1 MKLSRLALAIAL
13 ASPAAFA
20 ANETP
25 RFDEQLKLPEVVVT
39 ASRTAESKG
48 DTYSAVT
55 VFTRDDI
62 ERLQPSTVPDLLR
75 RTPGVQ
81 VMQNGGRGSTVG
93 VFVRGTKTAQTLV
106 LIDGQRAN
114 DTNLGGAPLNTLSVD
129 QIERVEILRGP
140 RSAIYGSDAIGGVI
154 QIFTR
159 RAEGPGLS
167 PRVRVAY
174 GSHDTWEQSLGLS
187 GGNNA
192 TRFNLSLNH
201 EQSNGFSRSSLS
213 TGTDADNDGFENS
226 SIALN
231 LNHRFSSQT
240 EAGLNISHTD
250 SEYEYDGFGWSQ
262 FPYDEVKNSFYSA
275 YLSHQL
281 TQLWSTRLELGYSE
295 GEMHNLDRAA
305 VTDSFN
311 ETERESLNWTNSL
324 SLSDAQRLQVGLD
337 WYRDHIHNSGR
348 YTEDSRYNAAA
359 FLQHSYNGE
368 NFGTEVGVRHDDNQ
382 QFGTEN
388 SWNAAFKLPLNE
400 RHQVTLSYAEG
411 FRAPLLSD
419 LYYPVNCYPGWG
431 CSGGN
436 PDLQPETSRTYELR
450 WTGLVSPQV
459 DIEAAAYRTELEDAI
474 NGWPPANLDE
484 ARIDGIE
491 VTVSADLLGWQNHL
505 SLSLLNAEDRATG
518 NDLVNRARKTL
529 SWDIDRHFG
538 QFAVGAS
545 WSASGRTYFDPA
557 NTTVIPGYGLLG
569 LRARWQAHPELEVAV
584 KVDNLLDKAYYTTTN
599 FGVPYQED
607 GRSAQLAFT
616 WTPSL

>member
-154 QIFTR
+154 QIVTR

-167 PRVRVAY
+167 PPVRVAY

-250 SEYEYDGFGWSQ
+250 SE
-262 FPYDEVKNSFYSA
+262 
-275 YLSHQL
+275 
-281 TQLWSTRLELGYSE
+281 
-295 GEMHNLDRAA
+295 
-305 VTDSFN
+305 
-311 ETERESLNWTNSL
+311 
-324 SLSDAQRLQVGLD
+324 
-337 WYRDHIHNSGR
+337 
-348 YTEDSRYNAAA
+348 
-359 FLQHSYNGE
+359 
-368 NFGTEVGVRHDDNQ
+368 
-382 QFGTEN
+382 
-388 SWNAAFKLPLNE
+388 
-400 RHQVTLSYAEG
+400 
-411 FRAPLLSD
+411 
-419 LYYPVNCYPGWG
+419 
-431 CSGGN
+431 
-436 PDLQPETSRTYELR
+436 
-450 WTGLVSPQV
+450 
-459 DIEAAAYRTELEDAI
+459 
-474 NGWPPANLDE
+474 
-484 ARIDGIE
+484 
-491 VTVSADLLGWQNHL
+491 
-505 SLSLLNAEDRATG
+505 
-518 NDLVNRARKTL
+518 
-529 SWDIDRHFG
+529 
-538 QFAVGAS
+538 
-545 WSASGRTYFDPA
+545 
-557 NTTVIPGYGLLG
+557 
-569 LRARWQAHPELEVAV
+569 
-584 KVDNLLDKAYYTTTN
+584 
-599 FGVPYQED
+599 
-607 GRSAQLAFT
+607 
-616 WTPSL
+616 

>member
-13 ASPAAFA
+13 ASPAAYA
-20 ANETP
+20 ANENP

-62 ERLQPSTVPDLLR
+62 ERLQPSTVADLLR

-81 VMQNGGRGSTVG
+81 IIQNGGRGSTTG
-93 VFVRGTKTAQTLV
+93 VFIRGTKTAQTLV

-129 QIERVEILRGP
+129 QVERIEVLRGP
-140 RSAIYGSDAIGGVI
+140 RSAIYGSDAIGGVV

-159 RAEGPGLS
+159 RAEGQGLK
-167 PRVRVAY
+167 PRIRVAY
-174 GSHDTWEQSLGLS
+174 GTHDTWEQSLGLS
-187 GGNNA
+187 GGNAA
-192 TRFNLSLNH
+192 TRFNFSLNN
-201 EQSNGFSRSSLS
+201 EQSNGFSRSGQKV
-213 TGTDADNDGFENS
+213 GTDTDNDGFENTS
-226 SIALN
+226 LALN
-231 LNHRFSSQT
+231 LNHRFNPRT
-240 EAGLNISHTD
+240 EAGLSISHAD
-250 SEYEYDGFGWSQ
+250 SESEYDAFGYGVY
-262 FPYDEVKNSFYSA
+262 PYDEIKNSFYSA
-275 YLSHQL
+275 YLSNQI
-281 TQLWSTRLELGYSE
+281 TSAWNSRIEAGYSE
-295 GEMHNLDRAA
+295 GEMLNLDRA
-305 VTDSFN
+305 VVRDSYS
-311 ETERESLNWTNSL
+311 ESERESLNWTNIL

-337 WYRDHIHNSGR
+337 WYRDHIDNSEN

-359 FLQHSYNGE
+359 FIQHSYKGE
-368 NFGTEVGVRHDDNQ
+368 RFGTELGLRHDDNQ

-388 SWNAAFKLPLNE
+388 SWNAAFKLPLNAQHE
-400 RHQVTLSYAEG
+400 LTLSYAEG

-419 LYYPVNCYPGWG
+419 LYYPVSCFPGWG

-436 PDLQPETSRTYELR
+436 PDLQPETSKTYELR
-450 WTGLVSPQV
+450 WVGQLTPQLDV
-459 DIEAAAYRTELEDAI
+459 EAAAYHTDLTNAI
-474 NGWPPANLDE
+474 NNWPPVNVDE
-484 ARIDGIE
+484 ARIDGFE
-491 VTVSADLLGWQNHL
+491 VAVSADVLGWQNQL
-505 SLSLLNAEDRATG
+505 SLSLLKAEDESTG

-529 SWDIDRHFG
+529 SWDIDRQFG
-538 QFAVGAS
+538 RFTVGAN
-545 WSASGRTYFDPA
+545 WTASGQAYSDAA

-569 LRARWQAHPELEVAV
+569 LRASWQAHPELEVAV
-584 KVDNLLDKAYYTTTN
+584 KVNNLLDKQYYTTTN